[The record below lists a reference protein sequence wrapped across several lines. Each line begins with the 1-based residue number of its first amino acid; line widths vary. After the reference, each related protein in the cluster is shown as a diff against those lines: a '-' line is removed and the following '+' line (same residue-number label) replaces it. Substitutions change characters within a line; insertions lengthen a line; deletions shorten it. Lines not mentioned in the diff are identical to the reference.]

1 MRQKILKALKT
12 KYSSKGLS
20 EKALDG
26 VAAFLEKTVT
36 DEAQIDAAISE
47 AHVESLVNI
56 YQSEADAL
64 RNAKAQA
71 EKALA
76 DYKAAHPEGK
86 PAEPTT
92 GGEVKDDQMAEV
104 LKELKELKERAAA
117 DDARKRNSELM
128 SGVRK
133 ALKDG
138 NRGVEPLLDIV
149 LKNPVIGADDTVE
162 SLTKRYETEYDTT
175 YKSLY
180 GDGAVPPAGGFFPGG
195 GGADGGK
202 DDFSGVVARL
212 RSEGKLDAKPS
223 QQ

>member
-47 AHVESLVNI
+47 ASVESLINV

-86 PAEPTT
+86 PADDTKDGE
-92 GGEVKDDQMAEV
+92 GGDERMAQV
-104 LKELKELKERAAA
+104 LKELQELKDRAAA

-128 SGVRK
+128 AGVRK

-162 SLTKRYETEYDTT
+162 TLTKRYETEYDAT

-180 GDGAVPPAGGFFPGG
+180 GDGAVPPAGGFYPGSG
-195 GGADGGK
+195 GDGGK

-212 RSEGKLDAKPS
+212 RSEGKLAAKP